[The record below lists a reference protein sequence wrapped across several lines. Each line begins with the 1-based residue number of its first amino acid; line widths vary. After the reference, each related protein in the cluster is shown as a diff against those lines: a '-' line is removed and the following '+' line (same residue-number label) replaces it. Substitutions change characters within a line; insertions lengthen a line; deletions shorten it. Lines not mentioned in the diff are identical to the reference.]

1 MWENNQDGR
10 WSEGLGSESLGS
22 EGLGSEGLGS
32 EGLGSEGLDARY
44 RRNSIVAKM
53 FISNLETRIF

>member
-1 MWENNQDGR
+1 MIR
-10 WSEGLGSESLGS
+10 GSRVRGS
-22 EGLGSEGLGS
+22 RGS

-44 RRNSIVAKM
+44 GRNSIVANM